1 MADAGPPSAANPQSF
16 TFFHRTPTSSIMSKP
31 CLIVTF
37 SHAQARIIAACAIW
51 VGCTFSLL
59 PLGWAQDD
67 VEAPQAEPPSPQY
80 PLAVAVDGSDVY
92 TVDLDLPGV
101 WKTSPDGRQLFV
113 RGSNLLRKTMN
124 RPRCIALH
132 PDGGILVGDSA
143 TREIYRIAAA
153 DAEPEPLNDGY
164 LGIPMVLTVDPAGKM
179 LYVGDAERRALFRL
193 PIEGGK
199 PELVARVN
207 ARGLAFD
214 SEGKLW
220 AATPDDVAVVRIDVE
235 TNEVTPVVTG
245 RPYQYVNGLAWA
257 GDVGY
262 VSDGYGQAIWKF
274 TADGKT
280 EKWFEGDPLVGP
292 VGITATETSL
302 FVADPKV
309 KQVFEINLETK
320 EVKERL

>member
-1 MADAGPPSAANPQSF
+1 MADADPLSAANPQSF
-16 TFFHRTPTSSIMSKP
+16 TFFHRTPTSSTMSKP
-31 CLIVTF
+31 CLIDTF
-37 SHAQARIIAACAIW
+37 LHPMARKAAVCAIW
-51 VGCTFSLL
+51 VGCVSCCSPFTVAL
-59 PLGWAQDD
+59 D
-67 VEAPQAEPPSPQY
+67 VSETASSETPTPQY
-80 PLAVAVDGSDVY
+80 PLAVAVDGNDVY
-92 TVDLDLPGV
+92 TVDLDLPGI
-101 WKTSPDGRQLFV
+101 WKTTPEGRQLFA
-113 RGSNLLRKTMN
+113 RGSNLLRQTLN
-124 RPRCIALH
+124 RPRPITLH
-132 PDGGILVGDSA
+132 PSGGILVGDSA
-143 TREIYRIAAA
+143 TREIYRIASAN
-153 DAEPEPLNDGY
+153 AEPEPLNDGY
-164 LGIPMVLTVDPAGKM
+164 LGIPMALAVDPAGKT

-193 PIEGGK
+193 PVEGGK

-214 SEGKLW
+214 PDGKLW
-220 AATPDDVAVVRIDVE
+220 AVTPDDDAVVRIDVE

-257 GDVGY
+257 GGHGY
-262 VSDGYGQAIWKF
+262 VTDIYSNAIWKV

-292 VGITATETSL
+292 VGITATETSV

>member
-1 MADAGPPSAANPQSF
+1 MADVGPPSAADPQSF
-16 TFFHRTPTSSIMSKP
+16 TFFHRTPISSIMSKP
-31 CLIVTF
+31 CLIDTF
-37 SHAQARIIAACAIW
+37 LHPQARIVAACAIW
-51 VGCTFSLL
+51 AGCALSAL
-59 PLGWAQDD
+59 PQGWAQDE

-80 PLAVAVDGSDVY
+80 PRAVAVEGSDVY

-113 RGSNLLRKTMN
+113 RGSNLLRKTLN
-124 RPRCIALH
+124 RPWSIALH
-132 PDGGILVGDSA
+132 PEGGILVGDSA

-164 LGIPMVLTVDPAGKM
+164 LGIPMALVVDPAGKTI
-179 LYVGDAERRALFRL
+179 YVGDAERRALFRL

-214 SEGKLW
+214 PDGKLW
-220 AATPDDVAVVRIDVE
+220 AVTPDDEAVVRIDVE
-235 TNEVTPVVTG
+235 TNEAIPVVTG
-245 RPYQYVNGLAWA
+245 RPFQFPNGLAWA
-257 GDVGY
+257 GDHGY
-262 VSDGYGQAIWKF
+262 VTDIYSKAIWKF